1 VRGGRLSLS
10 VGGGV
15 VADST
20 PEGELAETEVKA
32 RAFAALC
39 SGTTV
44 EPR

>member
-1 VRGGRLSLS
+1 
-10 VGGGV
+10 V

-39 SGTTV
+39 G
-44 EPR
+44 